1 MLSKI
6 AEPIPEK
13 GIVVLEND
21 TGWKAYLSRWA
32 PGEYFLTFAVW
43 PDSYRAFNAAKR
55 IAVERGFLDIAWDV
69 MERGEPMEF
78 GPDGTVPKPQ

>member
-1 MLSKI
+1 LSKI

-21 TGWKAYLSRWA
+21 TGWKEYLSRWA

-55 IAVERGFLDIAWDV
+55 NAVERGMSYGWDV
-69 MERGEPMEF
+69 WDRGEVIVF
-78 GPDGTVPKPQ
+78 GDQGSVPKPQ